1 MNDLEYDFTTAYDFT
16 AAAYEVEIIR
26 LWDSLPDHVKTI
38 SLLQK
43 VKRIAE
49 SEYLQIVSKLSVHGD
64 QEKPA

>member
-1 MNDLEYDFTTAYDFT
+1 MSDFEYDFTAAYDFT
-16 AAAYEVEIIR
+16 TAAYEVEIMR

-49 SEYLQIVSKLSVHGD
+49 SEYLQIVSKLPVHGD
-64 QEKPA
+64 QENLA